1 LSLDVLVGA
10 DGTNSGASRRSLMV
24 RSGGEG
30 APELGEDGIN
40 SAARGLKVLAVRA
53 MPFEGATR
61 EEGALKFSDRPN
73 NGIMSY
79 LLSAGGYF
87 IARRLGKSGRST
99 PTYVTVLS

>member
-1 LSLDVLVGA
+1 
-10 DGTNSGASRRSLMV
+10 LMV

-61 EEGALKFSDRPN
+61 EESSSVLATSGHWHDKELREDVCTYIDERTLDFTWEWAVT
-73 NGIMSY
+73 
-79 LLSAGGYF
+79 
-87 IARRLGKSGRST
+87 ARDGT
-99 PTYVTVLS
+99 